1 MIEVNPKGIIM
12 ASRTVVKAKKCPIAI
27 ECAVVERRKSLS
39 LSRSLS
45 DVKIGFC
52 GWEGRGGR

>member
-1 MIEVNPKGIIM
+1 MDVNPKGMIM

-27 ECAVVERRKSLS
+27 ECARVERRKSLL

-45 DVKIGFC
+45 DVKIGF
-52 GWEGRGGR
+52 